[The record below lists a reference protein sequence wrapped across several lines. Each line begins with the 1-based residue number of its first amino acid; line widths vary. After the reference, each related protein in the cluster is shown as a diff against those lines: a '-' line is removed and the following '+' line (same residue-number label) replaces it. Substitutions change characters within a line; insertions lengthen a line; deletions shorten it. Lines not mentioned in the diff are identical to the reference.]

1 MKGGGRGKS
10 GGKSHDFPSVLRG
23 VAKCNSAAGAAQ
35 PLCPGT
41 TMTRRASLRQQ
52 SVSKGGRAGG
62 RGREEGREAGRGGG
76 REVGR
81 EGGRQRGREA
91 GRQEGRQ
98 AGSHLGSRA
107 VSLLVT

>member
-1 MKGGGRGKS
+1 MEGGGRGKS

-41 TMTRRASLRQQ
+41 TMTRRSRLRQQ
-52 SVSKGGRAGG
+52 SVKQGGRQGG
-62 RGREEGREAGRGGG
+62 RQGDREAETEEGRQ
-76 REVGR
+76 
-81 EGGRQRGREA
+81 GGRQRGRQ
-91 GRQEGRQ
+91 R
-98 AGSHLGSRA
+98 GSHLGSQA